1 MFKQNQW
8 LKVFSPVVLSMFFAT
23 AALAASPADLDAAAA
38 QTLKNF
44 YTDNTMHQELA
55 QKAAGVLIFPRIRKA
70 GVGIG
75 GEYGQGVLQVN
86 GESVA
91 YFKIGGASVGATL
104 GVAGRSEVMLFM
116 TPQALE
122 RFMNSHVWTVGVDAD
137 VAVVSKGAGGDYDTE
152 TLKKPILAFV
162 FGEKGLIADVSLAG
176 TKITRKPS

>member
-1 MFKQNQW
+1 MFKQNQL
-8 LKVFSPVVLSMFFAT
+8 LKVFSPVVLPMLFAT
-23 AALAASPADLDAAAA
+23 AALTASPAALDAAAA

-44 YTDNTMHQELA
+44 CTDHTMHQELA
-55 QKAAGVLIFPRIRKA
+55 QKAAGVLVFSRIRKA
-70 GVGIG
+70 GIG
-75 GEYGQGVLQVN
+75 VDAEYGQGVLQVN

-91 YFKIGGASVGATL
+91 YFKIAGASVGATL
-104 GVAGRSEVMLFM
+104 GVAGRREVMLFM

-137 VAVVSKGAGGDYDTE
+137 VAVVSKGAGGDHDTE